1 MKKNISSDF
10 LVVIPARMNSKRL
23 PNKPL
28 IKILGKEILL
38 RTYLQCLKVV
48 DNNKILIATDS
59 RKIIKFC
66 KLNSINCIKTSSNCI
81 TGTDRVAEVAKKI
94 KKSFY
99 INVQGDEPI
108 FNPKDLKKIIENS
121 KQNSNLVYNGFSK
134 ILEKKDY
141 NNPNIP
147 KAVMCN
153 NNFLIYMSRSPIP
166 GNKLNRFRYSH
177 RQICI
182 YSFPR
187 SLLLKFSNNKK
198 TFNEEIEDIEILRFL
213 DLGYKVKMVKMSNDS
228 ISIDTKSDLKKVKLK
243 LFK

>member
-1 MKKNISSDF
+1 MKTV
-10 LVVIPARMNSKRL
+10 VVIPARYNSSRY
-23 PNKPL
+23 PGKPL
-28 IKILGKEILL
+28 AKLLGKPMILWVAEL
-38 RTYLQCLKVV
+38 SAKAVGKENVYV
-48 DNNKILIATDS
+48 ATEDDRIFKTVS
-59 RKIIKFC
+59 KQGF
-66 KLNSINCIKTSSNCI
+66 NSIITSKNCL
-81 TGTDRVAEVAKKI
+81 TGTDRLAEVAEKI
-94 KKSFY
+94 VADIY

>member
-1 MKKNISSDF
+1 MVKNIFSDF

-38 RTYLQCLKVV
+38 RTYQQCLKAV
-48 DNNKILIATDS
+48 DGNKILIATDS
-59 RKIIKFC
+59 RQIIHFC
-66 KLNSINCIKTSSNCI
+66 KLNSINSVKTSSKCL

-94 KKSFY
+94 KKKFY

-108 FNPKDLKKIIENS
+108 FNPKDLKKIIEHSRKN
-121 KQNSNLVYNGFSK
+121 QGLIINGYSK
-134 ILEKKDY
+134 ILNQKDY

-147 KAVMCN
+147 KAVVSN
-153 NNFLIYMSRSPIP
+153 DNFLIYMSRSPIP
-166 GNKLNRFRYSH
+166 GNKLNQFKYSH

-187 SLLLKFSNNKK
+187 NLLLKFSKSKK
-198 TFNEEIEDIEILRFL
+198 TFNEKIEDIEILRFL

-228 ISIDTKSDLKKVKLK
+228 ISVDTNADLKKVKVR

>member
-1 MKKNISSDF
+1 MAKNIFSDY
-10 LVVIPARMNSKRL
+10 LIVIPARMNSKRL

-38 RTYLQCLKVV
+38 RTYLQCLKAVESS
-48 DNNKILIATDS
+48 KILIATDS
-59 RKIIKFC
+59 KQIIDFC
-66 KLNSINCIKTSSNCI
+66 KLNSMNCIKTSSKCL

-94 KKSFY
+94 KKNFY

-121 KQNSNLVYNGFSK
+121 KKNKGLILNGYSK
-134 ILEKKDY
+134 ILNQRSY
-141 NNPNIP
+141 NNRNIP
-147 KAVMCN
+147 KVVVSN
-153 NNFLIYMSRSPIP
+153 DDYLIYMSRSPIP
-166 GNKLNRFRYSH
+166 GNKLNEFKYSH

-187 SLLLKFSNNKK
+187 NLLLKFSRNKK
-198 TFNEEIEDIEILRFL
+198 TFNEKMEDIEILRFL

-228 ISIDTKSDLKKVKLK
+228 ISIDTNADLKKVKVKLLK
-243 LFK
+243 